1 MEVFESKIPS
11 NIELGQIMSFR
22 RRKIDFIKK
31 TTWHFRPFMIQ
42 YICIKI
48 NEALREAQKWR
59 TCKSPTIRSRQF

>member
-31 TTWHFRPFMIQ
+31 NNLTFSTF
-42 YICIKI
+42 YD
-48 NEALREAQKWR
+48 
-59 TCKSPTIRSRQF
+59 TIYLY